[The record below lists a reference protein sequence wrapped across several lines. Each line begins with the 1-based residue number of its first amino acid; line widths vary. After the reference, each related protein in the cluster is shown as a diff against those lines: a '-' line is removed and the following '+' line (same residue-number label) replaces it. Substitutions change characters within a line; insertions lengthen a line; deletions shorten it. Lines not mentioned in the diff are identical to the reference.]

1 MFIAFDHVSKRF
13 KRAGG
18 PDASTVLAI
27 RDISLGVARGEVLAL
42 VGPSG
47 SGKTT
52 LLRCL
57 AGLETPDQG
66 VIRIGDRDV
75 FSSQTSTN
83 VPTERRDVGLIFQS
97 YALWPHLTVERNVA
111 YPLERR
117 KVPAAER
124 RSRVAKYLDLVE
136 CEPLAQRYPHEL
148 SGGQQ
153 QRIALARALV
163 YEPAVVLFDEP
174 LSNLDPT
181 LREHLRSQIRELQRR
196 VGFTG
201 VYVTHDQGEA
211 FYIGDQV
218 ALLSD
223 GALIQFGTPD
233 EIYLHPNG
241 PSVASFVGAT
251 NAAEGELT
259 EGGTAFVSPALGRIV
274 LSSAPAL
281 SGTSAKRVLMLRP
294 ESVRLGAVEA
304 GRPQAIV
311 IDRTLMGASEEYT
324 LQLPTGLRWRA
335 RLDVRP
341 TRFKVGDHVGLEFA
355 PDKALLFEA
364 WPQTGTD
371 VRPAS

>member
-13 KRAGG
+13 ERERSQDKA
-18 PDASTVLAI
+18 TVVAVK
-27 RDISLGVARGEVLAL
+27 DITLGVARGEVLAL

-57 AGLETPDQG
+57 AGLETPDRG

-75 FSSQTSTN
+75 FSSSASID

-97 YALWPHLTVERNVA
+97 YALWPHLTVEQNVA

-117 KVPAAER
+117 KVSTPER
-124 RSRVAKYLDLVE
+124 KARVARYLDLVD
-136 CEPLAQRYPHEL
+136 CGRLAQRYPHEL

-211 FYIGDQV
+211 FYIGDRV
-218 ALLSD
+218 ALLNE
-223 GALIQFGTPD
+223 GALAQCGTPD

-259 EGGTAFVSPALGRIV
+259 EGGKAFVSPALGRIDIAA
-274 LSSAPAL
+274 APAL
-281 SGTSAKRVLMLRP
+281 SGRDAKCILMLRP
-294 ESVRLGAVEA
+294 ESLRLGAPEG
-304 GRPQAIV
+304 GRPQAV
-311 IDRTLMGASEEYT
+311 VVDRALIGASEEYT

-335 RLDVRP
+335 RLGIQP
-341 TRFKVGDHVGLEFA
+341 IRFKAGERVGLDFA
-355 PDKALLFEA
+355 ADKALLFEA
-364 WPQTGTD
+364 SQQTGCD
-371 VRPAS
+371 ARLPS